1 MAENGE
7 SSTNG
12 IEEEPVQ
19 NSSNPL
25 KPSAGQSLADFMTML
40 EDYTPT
46 VCIRTFLKSN
56 FGIRSF
62 DLKSFDNSEP
72 DLRLMSLF

>member
-1 MAENGE
+1 MIENGE

-12 IEEEPVQ
+12 MEDEPVQ
-19 NSSNPL
+19 NSSNQL

-46 VCIRTFLKSN
+46 VGT
-56 FGIRSF
+56 
-62 DLKSFDNSEP
+62 
-72 DLRLMSLF
+72 

>member
-46 VCIRTFLKSN
+46 VCIRTFEFELLE
-56 FGIRSF
+56 F
-62 DLKSFDNSEP
+62 DFLEFD
-72 DLRLMSLF
+72 RLI

>member
-12 IEEEPVQ
+12 IEDEPIQ
-19 NSSNPL
+19 DNGNQL

-46 VCIRTFLKSN
+46 VGSR
-56 FGIRSF
+56 FG
-62 DLKSFDNSEP
+62 
-72 DLRLMSLF
+72 

>member
-7 SSTNG
+7 SSANG
-12 IEEEPVQ
+12 MEDEPAQ
-19 NSSNPL
+19 NSSNHS

-46 VCIRTFLKSN
+46 VGFSPMIQSDL
-56 FGIRSF
+56 FG
-62 DLKSFDNSEP
+62 
-72 DLRLMSLF
+72 